1 MNDDIYNME
10 RYDKIEYIKDNKK
23 YLNRN
28 DLINIRNIII
38 EQNANSI
45 DETLNGIRIDL
56 NILSDATIDILYKF
70 VDVNSRM

>member
-56 NILSDATIDILYKF
+56 NILSDPTIDILYKF